1 MRACN
6 AQITPATCSV
16 QLAPAPQRLRL
27 RSLLPL
33 YTTPAHPPP
42 SASFEEA
49 QEGLGAFGGKGADAA
64 PVVAA
69 GHRQRL
75 KAMGSACNGRLALLM
90 SQAAGVS
97 GVPSIVDVDV
107 MSDLI
112 VRRVAAGRVAATVA
126 ALQTKALALRA
137 QGQCVVA
144 AKCLKQ
150 AIALGH
156 LPSRADL
163 ADMLIDGREGIAQDC
178 ARAFELVEEGAG
190 WGCHHCQGVLSRC
203 YSMAAAA
210 KHTTS
215 SSWPRECHVHAN
227 DQHVLQLAQ
236 GSAAKGSR
244 YKKTSARPPT
254 QIVTFFLC

>member
-1 MRACN
+1 
-6 AQITPATCSV
+6 
-16 QLAPAPQRLRL
+16 
-27 RSLLPL
+27 
-33 YTTPAHPPP
+33 
-42 SASFEEA
+42 
-49 QEGLGAFGGKGADAA
+49 
-64 PVVAA
+64 
-69 GHRQRL
+69 
-75 KAMGSACNGRLALLM
+75 MGSACNGRLALLM
-90 SQAAGVS
+90 SQAAGVA
-97 GVPSIVDVDV
+97 GVHSIGDGDV

-112 VRRVAAGRVAATVA
+112 VRRVAAGRAAATVA

-137 QGQCVVA
+137 RGQCVVA

-178 ARAFELVEEGAG
+178 ARAFELVEEGAR

-210 KHTTS
+210 KHATS

-227 DQHVLQLAQ
+227 EQRVLQLAQ

-244 YKKTSARPPT
+244 W
-254 QIVTFFLC
+254 